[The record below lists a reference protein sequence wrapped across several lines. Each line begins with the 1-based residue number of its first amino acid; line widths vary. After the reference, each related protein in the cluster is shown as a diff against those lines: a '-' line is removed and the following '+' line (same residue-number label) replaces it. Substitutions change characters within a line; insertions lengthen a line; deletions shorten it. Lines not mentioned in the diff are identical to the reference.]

1 MAQRGGRPLAEKA
14 ADLRNKI
21 VDQCERLQL
30 QSAAI
35 AKHMAE
41 VLPAKNRSVLSAA
54 NEARELVIQRLI
66 FVRNTCEN
74 EEQRLLE
81 RVHTEEER
89 AHQSILTQRV
99 HWTEALQKLSALR
112 TYLVD
117 MITNLDDQGLVHAEQ
132 EIFERTEA
140 AEGILEPQ
148 ESEKLNFN
156 QKCVQSPLLHR
167 LWASAVLCCIAAT
180 RGGNVECCIPR
191 FSASHTRRTGSEEI
205 HIDEKTISPH
215 LTLSEDKKT
224 LTFSPKKAKV
234 YLDCPERFDHW
245 PNALATTAF
254 HTGVCA
260 WRISVE
266 KSCAYKLGVSY
277 SSLQRKG
284 SGNEARLGYNPA
296 SWVFS
301 RYDREFRFLH
311 AGHQQTV
318 ELIKSPAELGVLI
331 DFAGGEMLFY
341 DPDSCA
347 ILFSH
352 RETFTAPLYPVFAV
366 AHQSISLVH

>member
-1 MAQRGGRPLAEKA
+1 MPSGEGGGFAVSLKSCSPWKH
-14 ADLRNKI
+14 
-21 VDQCERLQL
+21 
-30 QSAAI
+30 SACVWDF
-35 AKHMAE
+35 KCG
-41 VLPAKNRSVLSAA
+41 NFS
-54 NEARELVIQRLI
+54 
-66 FVRNTCEN
+66 C
-74 EEQRLLE
+74 
-81 RVHTEEER
+81 
-89 AHQSILTQRV
+89 
-99 HWTEALQKLSALR
+99 
-112 TYLVD
+112 
-117 MITNLDDQGLVHAEQ
+117 DDSFSPCPQHAEQ

-167 LWASAVLCCIAAT
+167 LWASAVLCCIA
-180 RGGNVECCIPR
+180 
-191 FSASHTRRTGSEEI
+191 GSEEI
-205 HIDEKTISPH
+205 HIDEKTVSPH
-215 LTLSEDKKT
+215 LTLSEDKRT

-266 KSCAYKLGVSY
+266 KSRAYKLGVSY

-301 RYDREFRFLH
+301 RYDGEFRFLH

-331 DFAGGEMLFY
+331 DFAGGEVLFY